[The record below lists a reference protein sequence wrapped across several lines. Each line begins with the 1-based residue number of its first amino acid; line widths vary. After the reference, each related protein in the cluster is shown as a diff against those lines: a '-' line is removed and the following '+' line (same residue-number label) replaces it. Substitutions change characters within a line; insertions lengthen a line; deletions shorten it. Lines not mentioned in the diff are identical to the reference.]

1 MANRYNS
8 DLVKIYHSLGRRK
21 RLGTVIFFVTS
32 ACNARCRTCFYWEE
46 LNQRGD
52 LSWDEIRKL
61 ATTMPQFT
69 DLWLS
74 GGEPM
79 LRPELT
85 DIIHLFH
92 TQNGVRWVNLPTN
105 GLLPERTAEWV
116 ARLCK
121 ENPELQ
127 LDLNVAM
134 DGLDEMQDSVRG
146 VPGNFARTLR
156 TLEVLQP
163 CRQQF
168 PQLRVNVN
176 TVICAENFDHVM
188 SIAEFVKVH
197 CAVDG
202 HYFNV
207 IRGNAK
213 DAALLQIP
221 TERLAALYHD
231 LQAVYVYYAEHV
243 LQRRQGMARKAAQVY
258 YQGTLALH
266 NKIQLENIAAP
277 HPWPMPCTAGDTSI
291 VIDYNGDVR
300 ACELRGKLANL
311 RDYDCDFEKFWQTQ
325 TRQNE
330 LDAIVHDQCWCTHVC
345 FIHDSLRHS
354 PKVLLYDIPVAYLE
368 SKFSSP
374 SAQGQSFQAAPGLTV
389 PAMK

>member
-1 MANRYNS
+1 
-8 DLVKIYHSLGRRK
+8 
-21 RLGTVIFFVTS
+21 
-32 ACNARCRTCFYWEE
+32 
-46 LNQRGD
+46 
-52 LSWDEIRKL
+52 
-61 ATTMPQFT
+61 MPHFS

-85 DIIHLFH
+85 DIVHLFH

-116 ARLCK
+116 DRVSR
-121 ENPELQ
+121 ENPDLR
-127 LDLNVAM
+127 LDVNVAL
-134 DGLDEMQDSVRG
+134 DGLGEMQDSIRA
-146 VPGNFARTLR
+146 VPGNFKKTLA
-156 TLEVLQP
+156 TLEALEP
-163 CRQQF
+163 SRQKF
-168 PQLRVNVN
+168 RTLRVNVN
-176 TVICAENFDHVM
+176 TVICAENFDQVM
-188 SIAEFVKVH
+188 SIAEFVKAH

-202 HYFNV
+202 HYFNI

-213 DAALLQIP
+213 DAGLMRIP

-231 LQAVYVYYAEHV
+231 LQAVYDYYGDQVRE
-243 LQRRQGMARKAAQVY
+243 RRSGLAGKAARVY

-277 HPWPMPCTAGDTSI
+277 HPWPMPCTAGETSV
-291 VIDYNGDVR
+291 VIDYNGGVR

-325 TRQNE
+325 IRHEE

-345 FIHDSLRHS
+345 FIHDSLRHA
-354 PKVLLYDIPVAYLE
+354 PKVLLFDIPVTYLE
-368 SKFSSP
+368 SKFRPPSP
-374 SAQGQSFQAAPGLTV
+374 QGQSFQAAPGV
-389 PAMK
+389 PAPATD